1 MPMRPRNSNSC
12 SSRMLLI
19 SSPNTVIV
27 PESGRINPF
36 ASLSKT
42 LFPLPA
48 GPSRMRVS
56 PGETV
61 SEIFLRTGLP
71 SNPMDTSSK
80 TTTGCAGSPSATV
93 AAGWAAVT
101 IGLAAEHTDH
111 ELADHQ
117 VDRNDKDRRN
127 HHRLRGGSAHTLGTP
142 ACVHTVEASDA
153 GDDEAED
160 DWFDQALN
168 NVGIAQRL
176 VGRVEIL

>member
-1 MPMRPRNSNSC
+1 MPMRPRSSNSC

-27 PESGRINPF
+27 PESGFIKPF
-36 ASLSKT
+36 ANLSRT
-42 LFPLPA
+42 LLPLPA

-61 SEIFLRTGLP
+61 SEIFSRTGLP

-80 TTTGCAGSPSATV
+80 IRTGCAGSPSATV

-101 IGLAAEHTDH
+101 IGLAAEDTDH

-117 VDRNDKDRRN
+117 VDRNDEHRRN
-127 HHRLRGGSAHTLGTP
+127 HHRLGGRSAYTLGTA
-142 ACVHTVEASDA
+142 AC
-153 GDDEAED
+153 
-160 DWFDQALN
+160 
-168 NVGIAQRL
+168 
-176 VGRVEIL
+176 